1 MIPFKDT
8 LGACSAWGD
17 PHIRT
22 FDGQELDVYGVGKYV
37 FVRFEEVEIT
47 VPDNYFDPGA
57 AQSGIGSSERE
68 SLSLRLWLYNPAVV
82 DSNFS

>member
-22 FDGQELDVYGVGKYV
+22 FDGQQLDVYGVGKYV

-57 AQSGIGSSERE
+57 AQSG
-68 SLSLRLWLYNPAVV
+68 N
-82 DSNFS
+82 DSNFNYSDTPNIYPPKNHNFD